1 MEHYAGLDISLE
13 EASVCVMDTA
23 GSVVWRGSVACEG
36 ASIVSALAAHAPS
49 LQRVVLE
56 TGLLS
61 NWLWHELRRLGVPV
75 VCVDARHARAVLSVR
90 IMKTDANDAES
101 LAQLARIGWY
111 REVRVNS
118 EASQWLRSLLLARER
133 LVRVR
138 RDLSNQIR
146 SFLRHYGLRLGKV
159 TGRNFERRVRD
170 LAADNPA
177 LQELVAGLL
186 RARAAVGAELAAL
199 DKRVIALAREDR
211 VCRLLMTVPG
221 VGVLTALAYRAA
233 VDDPAR
239 FTRASRVG
247 AYLGLV
253 PRLHESGEVSRSG
266 RISKTGDGLA
276 RALLYEA
283 ANVLLTRV
291 RQPSALRDWGRRLA
305 TRIGAKK
312 AKVATARKLAVIL
325 HCMWRDGTAFDATAG
340 AAA

>member
-1 MEHYAGLDISLE
+1 LDISLE
-13 EASVCVMDTA
+13 EASICVMNDEGA
-23 GSVVWRGSVACEG
+23 VVWRGSVSCDG
-36 ASIVSALAAHAPS
+36 APIASALEAHAPS
-49 LQRVVLE
+49 LRRVVLE

-61 NWLWHELRRLGVPV
+61 NWLWHELQGYGVPV

-111 REVRVNS
+111 REVKVKS

-133 LVRVR
+133 LVRIR

-146 SFLRHYGLRLGKV
+146 SFLRHYGLRLGTV
-159 TGRNFERRVRD
+159 TGLNFAYRVRE
-170 LAADNPA
+170 LASDNPA
-177 LQELVAGLL
+177 LQELVDGLL
-186 RARAAVGAELAAL
+186 RAREAVGVELAAL
-199 DKRVIALAREDR
+199 DKRVIGLAREDR
-211 VCRLLMTVPG
+211 VCRLLMTAPG
-221 VGVLTALAYRAA
+221 VGALTALAYRAA

-253 PRLHESGEVSRSG
+253 PRLHESGAVSRSG

-276 RALLYEA
+276 RSLLYEA

-291 RQPSALRDWGRRLA
+291 KQPSALRDWGRRLA
-305 TRIGAKK
+305 VRVGARK

-325 HCMWRDGTAFDATAG
+325 HCMWRDGTAFNALAGATA
-340 AAA
+340 

>member
-13 EASVCVMDTA
+13 EASVCVMDET
-23 GSVVWRGSVACEG
+23 GSVLWRGKVACDG
-36 ASIVSALAAHAPS
+36 ASIAAALAAHAPG
-49 LQRVVLE
+49 LRRAVLE
-56 TGLLS
+56 AGLLS

-90 IMKTDANDAES
+90 VMKTDANDAES
-101 LAQLARIGWY
+101 LAQLSRIGWY
-111 REVRVNS
+111 REVRVKS
-118 EASQWLRSLLLARER
+118 EASQWLRALLMSRER

-138 RDLSNQIR
+138 RDLSNQVR
-146 SFLRHYGLRLGKV
+146 SFLRHYGLRLGAV
-159 TGRNFERRVRD
+159 TGRGFVARVRA

-177 LQELVAGLL
+177 LLELVEGLL
-186 RARAAVGAELAAL
+186 RAREAVGAELAAL
-199 DKRVIALAREDR
+199 DKRVIALARADR

-221 VGVLTALAYRAA
+221 VGVLTALAFRAT
-233 VDDPAR
+233 VDEPSRFAR
-239 FTRASRVG
+239 SSRVG

-253 PRLHESGEVSRSG
+253 PRLHESGEVSRAG
-266 RISKTGDGLA
+266 CISKTGDGLA
-276 RALLYEA
+276 RHLLYEA

-305 TRIGAKK
+305 ARVGARK

-325 HCMWRDGTAFDATAG
+325 HCMWRDGTRFDPSAG